1 MSDELGELKKMIV
14 ALLSLMMGMG
24 GVIATVPVVEHTSN
38 IAANFTV
45 PIPTTTVSPVPTTP
59 PPSLTSTSTVTSTP
73 GSGAVAENS
82 YLRLYV
88 PRTEVYEDEQL
99 VAELT
104 IKQRPPIPSGYSA
117 TVGITDENDRFVA
130 GADLVASPVWNNVT
144 YPWTIPYQ
152 IVPAYIDEINNHRV
166 FFGLLPGTY
175 NIYGAVIW
183 SDTAGYHS
191 IKVGPITVTVKAA
204 DHLALQSISGQ
215 VNKTARTLTL
225 TFTYNT
231 LSKDIYVHIV
241 WSAQG
246 EVSGQTVWN
255 TLYHDVIKLSA
266 GTNSYTL
273 TWTTSYNITGYS
285 TFKVFIDHGSD
296 AKYEFYPEVIQ

>member
-1 MSDELGELKKMIV
+1 MSDELGELKKMI
-14 ALLSLMMGMG
+14 ATLMSILMAIGGMT
-24 GVIATVPVVEHTSN
+24 AMAPVVQQTANMATN
-38 IAANFTV
+38 IAVTTT
-45 PIPTTTVSPVPTTP
+45 TTTVPETNVTT
-59 PPSLTSTSTVTSTP
+59 TVTTTTTTASSNPT
-73 GSGAVAENS
+73 SAEND

-88 PRTEVYEDEQL
+88 PTTEVYENELL

-104 IKQRPPIPSGYSA
+104 VKQKPPIPSGYSA
-117 TVGITDENDRFVA
+117 IIGITDENNRFVA
-130 GADLVASPVWNNVT
+130 GADLILSETWNLIQ
-144 YPWTIPYQ
+144 YPWTQNYRIT
-152 IVPAYIDEINNHRV
+152 PAYIEEVSGNRIC
-166 FFGLLPGTY
+166 FGLLPGTY
-175 NIYGAVIW
+175 NIYGTITW
-183 SDTAGYHS
+183 TDTDYRY

-215 VNKTARTLTL
+215 VNKTAGTLTL

-246 EVSGQTVWN
+246 EVSGQRVWD
-255 TLYHDVIKLSA
+255 TLYHDVVKLSA